1 MTEDFYCDEVL
12 SGKIK
17 VNKVLKTENV
27 FGVSSYKTFLAEVH
41 FVVIPKNTSL
51 L

>member
-1 MTEDFYCDEVL
+1 MKNKAEHRDELL

-27 FGVSSYKTFLAEVH
+27 LPYHHTRPFGQCIL
-41 FVVIPKNTSL
+41 
-51 L
+51 